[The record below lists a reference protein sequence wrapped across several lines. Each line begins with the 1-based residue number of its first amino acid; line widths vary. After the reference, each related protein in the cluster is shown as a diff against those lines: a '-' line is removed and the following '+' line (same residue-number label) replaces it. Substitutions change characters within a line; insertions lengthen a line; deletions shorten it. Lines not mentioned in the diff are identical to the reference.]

1 MWICVATLLLV
12 IHVTICAA
20 EEGVCWQTV
29 RVPRMR
35 GKLETIPT
43 EEKYLD
49 YDCYLNTYDPFG
61 CYRTRQ
67 SYRYEYVTE
76 VEPTDDSLPQVLGH
90 LEWKASGLEW
100 MDSGRVQHY
109 VKLYVLADFMPNFKR
124 PAVTEGVE
132 RKY

>member
-1 MWICVATLLLV
+1 MVPFHIEFFPQCSGTKADSPVCTCVY
-12 IHVTICAA
+12 CS
-20 EEGVCWQTV
+20 
-29 RVPRMR
+29 VPRMR

-76 VEPTDDSLPQVLGH
+76 VFIS
-90 LEWKASGLEW
+90 
-100 MDSGRVQHY
+100 
-109 VKLYVLADFMPNFKR
+109 
-124 PAVTEGVE
+124 
-132 RKY
+132 